1 MSVDYSQL
9 KIQTLSVGSSNL
21 FQHAHTAYNLSF
33 FLLRSPLMMNGQPAQ
48 ITSDDG
54 YLTLSCRYPPVSIT
68 FDSLITEVDA
78 VVKKYGLE
86 GVSNYWCEEV
96 PLFELKL
103 SSQHGLRIFLRLQ
116 DKVQKEL
123 ESRITA
129 ALAQR
134 HQSAGPIVVC
144 AHTEVHMLTPR
155 PERKD
160 AEVLL
165 VTAENLDTCA
175 TIWRESEVFNFG
187 ALYRALRIDRKTIPN
202 KGTS

>member
-1 MSVDYSQL
+1 MSVDPSQL
-9 KIQTLSVGSSNL
+9 NFSP
-21 FQHAHTAYNLSF
+21 HTGYHLTF
-33 FLLRSPLMMNGQPAQ
+33 FVLKTPLMMNGQPAQ

-86 GVSNYWCEEV
+86 GVSNYWCEEA

-103 SSQHGLRIFLRLQ
+103 SSQHGLRKFLRLQ
-116 DKVQKEL
+116 DQVQKEL
-123 ESRITA
+123 ASRITA

-134 HQSAGPIVVC
+134 HQSADPIVVI

-160 AEVLL
+160 AQVLL
-165 VTAENLDTCA
+165 VTSENLDTCT

-202 KGTS
+202 KGTYRRYYDLRSV

>member
-9 KIQTLSVGSSNL
+9 KTQALSVGSSNL

-68 FDSLITEVDA
+68 FDSLITKVDA

-86 GVSNYWCEEV
+86 GVSNYWCEEA
-96 PLFELKL
+96 PLFQLKL
-103 SSQHGLRIFLRLQ
+103 SSQHGLRKFLRFQNQVQ
-116 DKVQKEL
+116 DEL
-123 ESRITA
+123 ASRITTT
-129 ALAQR
+129 LAQR
-134 HQSAGPIVVC
+134 HQSADPIVVL
-144 AHTEVHMLTPR
+144 AHTEVYMLTPR

-160 AEVLL
+160 AEVVL
-165 VTAENLDTCA
+165 VTCENLDTCA
-175 TIWRESEVFNFG
+175 AIWREREVFDFG
-187 ALYRALRIDRKTIPN
+187 ALFRALKIDRQTIPYE
-202 KGTS
+202 GSY